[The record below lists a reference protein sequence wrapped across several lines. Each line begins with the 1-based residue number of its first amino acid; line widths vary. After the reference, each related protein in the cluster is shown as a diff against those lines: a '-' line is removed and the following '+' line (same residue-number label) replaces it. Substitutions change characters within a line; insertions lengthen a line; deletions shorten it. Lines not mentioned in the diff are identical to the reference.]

1 MLIKVDYLFALK
13 KYKSVVMVSTKLYEA
28 TSFILSKGNWRT
40 YQNIALCRR
49 SLVRW
54 EQRVSVRSRELDTGA
69 GVTITGSGS
78 WLRRHWWAASRPL
91 IGGDLV
97 TWPRPRLPLV
107 TPRWRVFSARQFWKI
122 THCELPRHGDT
133 GPLWMLHT
141 SLRWGTVREGTKIF
155 LVSSKNSG

>member
-1 MLIKVDYLFALK
+1 MLIKFDYLFALK
-13 KYKSVVMVSTKLYEA
+13 KYKSVIMVSTNSTKQPHSYCQKVTGEHIRISRCGGEA
-28 TSFILSKGNWRT
+28 W
-40 YQNIALCRR
+40 CW
-49 SLVRW
+49 W
-54 EQRVSVRSRELDTGA
+54 EQRVSVRSRDLDTGA

-122 THCELPRHGDT
+122 THCEVPRHGDT

-155 LVSSKNSG
+155 LVSSS